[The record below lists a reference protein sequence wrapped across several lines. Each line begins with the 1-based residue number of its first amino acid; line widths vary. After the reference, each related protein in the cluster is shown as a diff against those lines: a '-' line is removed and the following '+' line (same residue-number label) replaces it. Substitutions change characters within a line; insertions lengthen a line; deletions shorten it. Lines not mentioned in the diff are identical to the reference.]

1 MINQTK
7 RAEYLIKLSNIEKKI
22 LILEKEIQENFEQS
36 SLYFDLGIPV
46 TTDMKKNT
54 DNLGAEL
61 NKTITDFR
69 YYNML
74 IEESEDFSF
83 ILN

>member
-1 MINQTK
+1 MLSQK
-7 RAEYLIKLSNIEKKI
+7 EKSRYLIKMSNLENKI
-22 LILEKEIQENFEQS
+22 LNLEKEIQENFEQS